1 MEKIGIIWL
10 IFCPLDPDPWIR
22 MFLRIRI
29 QEAALVFS
37 PYVSPY
43 LWKKIKF
50 DEVRIMFV
58 DF

>member
-43 LWKKIKF
+43 L
-50 DEVRIMFV
+50 
-58 DF
+58 